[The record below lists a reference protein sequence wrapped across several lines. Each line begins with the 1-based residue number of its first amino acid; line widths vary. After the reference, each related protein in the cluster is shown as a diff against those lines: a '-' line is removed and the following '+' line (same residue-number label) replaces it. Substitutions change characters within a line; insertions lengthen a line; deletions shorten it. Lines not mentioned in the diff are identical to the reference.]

1 MKKRQLK
8 AKLRFFT
15 WFGFPNICWLTR
27 KCRKHK
33 ILYLVYANIGV
44 AQPKGRFPKK
54 KTAILL
60 DFVQTRSYA
69 ALRAVDL
76 DWIVRPGYSWG
87 GYILGCS
94 QRLASCLR
102 HSAQNGPDLLCHPSS
117 VIRHLSLTGV
127 SNWLEVMISKLGE
140 GGNLDKIQKNSSF
153 SSGNRP

>member
-1 MKKRQLK
+1 MEEGVLVRIAVTKKILWKK
-8 AKLRFFT
+8 AIESKSQVLHLV
-15 WFGFPNICWLTR
+15 WFPNICWLTR
-27 KCRKHK
+27 KCRSHK
-33 ILYLVYANIGV
+33 ILYLVSANIGV

-54 KTAILL
+54 KTDILL

-102 HSAQNGPDLLCHPSS
+102 HSAQIGAGSQLTFEMFRLTIIITARFFAFIFNWYHNP
-117 VIRHLSLTGV
+117 LS
-127 SNWLEVMISKLGE
+127 
-140 GGNLDKIQKNSSF
+140 
-153 SSGNRP
+153 